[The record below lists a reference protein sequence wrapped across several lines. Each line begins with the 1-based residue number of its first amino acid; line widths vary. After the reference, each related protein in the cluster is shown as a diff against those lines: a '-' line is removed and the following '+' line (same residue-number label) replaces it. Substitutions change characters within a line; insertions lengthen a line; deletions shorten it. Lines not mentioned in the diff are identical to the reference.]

1 MAQHARKK
9 EHDHQLKT
17 TDPAQGDVHP
27 DLKVRW
33 LAEEE
38 IQSGQAV
45 KTEDG
50 HRMYRLRLKK
60 EDFLVHGFTEGCP
73 GCQAIIVGTTAR
85 GHSEACRSRM
95 ESALDK
101 TDDGRQRREKQ
112 ELKEN
117 EALATK
123 LQEED
128 ERMTKKAKT
137 GDDVPVR
144 CASAAAA
151 SSSSS
156 SSSKRWADVEEEDD
170 VNDEST
176 VSEVSD
182 MCIPDDPIIKNTV
195 DDMAY
200 FDENTWEI
208 LDQQLVKEAEKAEI
222 ARFKKMG
229 VYSYVSRSEALN
241 DPDGSFVKVKWVRT
255 NKGTAAQPNIRCRLV
270 AQEIGYGQRIDE
282 LFSGTHSL
290 MSTKMA
296 IVHAAKGGRGI
307 MVMDVKCAFLYGVC
321 RRRIYIELPR
331 QDPKHGAADLVGLLQ
346 KAMYGTRDAP
356 QIWAKEVQKVM
367 EGLGF
372 CNQHVPAVRILPS
385 IKGAHRCCARGR
397 LLVLRRDEGVGVALR
412 QLGAEV

>member
-1 MAQHARKK
+1 
-9 EHDHQLKT
+9 
-17 TDPAQGDVHP
+17 
-27 DLKVRW
+27 
-33 LAEEE
+33 
-38 IQSGQAV
+38 
-45 KTEDG
+45 
-50 HRMYRLRLKK
+50 
-60 EDFLVHGFTEGCP
+60 
-73 GCQAIIVGTTAR
+73 
-85 GHSEACRSRM
+85 M

-117 EALATK
+117 EALARK

-137 GDDVPVR
+137 GDDVQAR

-151 SSSSS
+151 SSS

-170 VNDEST
+170 VNDESKPPSAKRHRGLQNSRGEKRELDNEDMSGDDCQDEERPHKYMAVTNVEENPYQDDMRWT

-241 DPDGSFVKVKWVRT
+241 DPDGS
-255 NKGTAAQPNIRCRLV
+255 
-270 AQEIGYGQRIDE
+270 
-282 LFSGTHSL
+282 S
-290 MSTKMA
+290 
-296 IVHAAKGGRGI
+296 
-307 MVMDVKCAFLYGVC
+307 
-321 RRRIYIELPR
+321 
-331 QDPKHGAADLVGLLQ
+331 
-346 KAMYGTRDAP
+346 
-356 QIWAKEVQKVM
+356 
-367 EGLGF
+367 
-372 CNQHVPAVRILPS
+372 
-385 IKGAHRCCARGR
+385 
-397 LLVLRRDEGVGVALR
+397 
-412 QLGAEV
+412 